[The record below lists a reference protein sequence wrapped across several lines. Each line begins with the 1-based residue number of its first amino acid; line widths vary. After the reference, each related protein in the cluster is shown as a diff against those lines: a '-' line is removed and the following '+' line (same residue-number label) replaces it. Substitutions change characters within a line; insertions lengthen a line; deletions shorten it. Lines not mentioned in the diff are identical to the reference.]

1 MEDRSATSLS
11 GGERAALQEA
21 LALPGY
27 RLLTLSEPLEQGYA
41 ATRQALAISSIRQHW
56 RIVALAVLLI
66 GLLMFATNL
75 VDERMAG
82 MVLFGYGV
90 MLFAILL
97 VAAGASIERL
107 HPHIDRLVAFAAF
120 ISLLGMHVGV
130 VIAPDASDLRAVAEY
145 GAIFVMIAL
154 FTVSGLGFRQ
164 AVAVGA
170 LSLLALL
177 MASALSPQWPTMKD
191 LFALPP
197 AFDPV
202 FVRFSPDW
210 HRFPFY
216 GLGALLIA
224 ALLGVSYDM
233 RERRVFLQE
242 RLLVHEK
249 HELDQL
255 SRELT
260 LISREDALTRLANRR
275 HFDEVFVREW
285 SGCLREGLSMNLLF
299 IDVDFFKRYNDHYG
313 HQAGDECLARVA
325 GALATEA
332 KRGADFVARYGGEE
346 FVAFFPRTN
355 NAGLGAIAQRMVDAV
370 DELGIP
376 HAASDVAS
384 HVTISV
390 GIAAITPL
398 PGMSSEVLLQAADA
412 ALYRA
417 KQAGRHRHVAAWSAP
432 VSGA

>member
-1 MEDRSATSLS
+1 MEERSTGALS

-27 RLLTLSEPLEQGYA
+27 RLLKLSSGLEESYSIS
-41 ATRQALAISSIRQHW
+41 RQALAVDSIRQHW
-56 RIVALAVLLI
+56 RIFFLGIVLIALLAFATDLVDDRMSTLVMIGFTVILALI
-66 GLLMFATNL
+66 GM
-75 VDERMAG
+75 
-82 MVLFGYGV
+82 
-90 MLFAILL
+90 
-97 VAAGASIERL
+97 VAAGSSFEVL
-107 HPHIDRLVAFAAF
+107 HPHIDKLVAVAAF
-120 ISLLGMHVGV
+120 IGLFGMHIGV
-130 VIAPDASDLRAVAEY
+130 VVSPAGGDLRSVSEY
-145 GAIFVMIAL
+145 GAIFITIAL
-154 FTVSGLGFRQ
+154 FTVSGLSFQQ
-164 AVAVGA
+164 ATLVASVTL
-170 LSLLALL
+170 LSLLVLSVFSPEVVALKNTL
-177 MASALSPQWPTMKD
+177 GGPAMLDP
-191 LFALPP
+191 LF
-197 AFDPV
+197 V
-202 FVRFSPDW
+202 EFSPDW

-216 GLGALLIA
+216 GLGSLIIGG
-224 ALLGVSYDM
+224 LLGVSHDM

-275 HFDEVFVREW
+275 HFDEVFAREW
-285 SGCLREGLSMNLLF
+285 SGSLREGMSMNLVF
-299 IDVDFFKRYNDHYG
+299 VDVDYFKRYNDHYG

-325 GALATEA
+325 GALATQA

-355 NAGLGAIAQRMVDAV
+355 NTGLAAIAQRMIDTV

-376 HAASDVAS
+376 HAASDAAP

-398 PGMSSEVLLQAADA
+398 PGMTSETLLQAADA
-412 ALYRA
+412 ALYKA
-417 KQAGRHRHVAAWSAP
+417 KQAGRHRYVAAWTS
-432 VSGA
+432 